1 MFRHILSTVAMIG
14 ICQSFVGC
22 KRTPGISPASGAP
35 TVGRISCP
43 NLRIPVR
50 RAVDSIPEERSCE
63 YVAGALMALAS
74 AQREEVVL
82 ASSDTGLVSG
92 ATVDAIAETDSLG
105 NTVAAWWLVTLSLDR
120 RSYNAEV
127 RFNQGTGERLIRPIH
142 K

>member
-1 MFRHILSTVAMIG
+1 
-14 ICQSFVGC
+14 
-22 KRTPGISPASGAP
+22 
-35 TVGRISCP
+35 
-43 NLRIPVR
+43 
-50 RAVDSIPEERSCE
+50 
-63 YVAGALMALAS
+63 MALAS